1 MNWLK
6 RWFYRYV
13 AQGEDVVATL
23 AFLKNGPKGV
33 ARLTQVML
41 DRKEPFLS
49 VSPYHYVGAAG
60 LIRIEDD
67 IYGFEVTIGHHHQLL
82 DCTPSAYGLTRK
94 EADPLYYAIL
104 SNVPGS
110 TMFEKKML
118 KNRSTDV

>member
-6 RWFYRYV
+6 QWFYRCV

-33 ARLTQVML
+33 ARLTQAML

-49 VSPYHYVGAAG
+49 VSSYQYVGAAG
-60 LIRIEDD
+60 LIRIEND

-82 DCTPSAYGLTRK
+82 DCCPSAYGLTQ
-94 EADPLYYAIL
+94 EEVDPLYHVIL

-110 TMFEKKML
+110 SMFANKML
-118 KNRSTDV
+118 KNRSTNV